1 MIFSVYYRYYSATII
16 QMTGVRDQS
25 TAIWLAAVTAFVNFI
40 FTLVGVWLVDKIGRR
55 KLILSSLGG
64 IKYTYINIL
73 LMRGMHPYFF
83 TSCILIFKSMCCD
96 IWCQKSRILIGGVMV
111 SLLAS
116 SAVDRGYECC
126 SDPTKDSRTGNFMSK
141 SKDWLVRY
149 QHNMSEWCDM
159 STHRLFFFLNELAL

>member
-64 IKYTYINIL
+64 IKYIYIYTINEGDAPVDWSL
-73 LMRGMHPYFF
+73 TPV
-83 TSCILIFKSMCCD
+83 
-96 IWCQKSRILIGGVMV
+96 IWIMV
-111 SLLAS
+111 
-116 SAVDRGYECC
+116 
-126 SDPTKDSRTGNFMSK
+126 
-141 SKDWLVRY
+141 
-149 QHNMSEWCDM
+149 
-159 STHRLFFFLNELAL
+159 AL